1 MSALVQ
7 RVGAKLDLT
16 EGQVYT
22 ALIGLVVGLATAIGG
37 IPPTLVDRMRPAAV
51 ARPMVDPTGNVAP
64 AATASPATPAPSGFD
79 GFAAPLDPTVSF
91 PGGGAFGGS
100 PFPGDGGGSGGGG
113 EGPPPPRPPA
123 GTVDT
128 FASVPAPGAPEGIAV
143 GADGRV
149 FVATNNSAGKPA
161 VMRFSGDGRLEST
174 VAVDVVEA
182 GYGIRGLA
190 LPRAASGDVVYA
202 LAARPAAVLAV
213 DVGLGS
219 VSTYATVPDVPACV
233 AVALA
238 GPCELS
244 AVDNPPEPRAAVFG
258 VDGALYVADRGQ
270 AVVWRVAPG
279 GGEVALA
286 HQAPQFVSP
295 DGLSGITVDS
305 TERLVVTVAQSV
317 PDAGGGAVYRLGD
330 SVEKVAA
337 TATGDRPVGIAAGR
351 SGRLYV
357 ALAGVGRVVVLDADG
372 TERSRFPGDADAPF
386 DTPVGVAFRGED
398 LLVTEQ
404 APSRALA
411 GRVVRIVVED
421 RGVLS

>member
-1 MSALVQ
+1 MSALVG

-22 ALIGLVVGLATAIGG
+22 AVIGLVVGLATAIGG
-37 IPPTLVDRMRPAAV
+37 IPPTLVERVRPAAV
-51 ARPMVDPTGNVAP
+51 GRPMVDPTGNVAP
-64 AATASPATPAPSGFD
+64 AASVPPATAAPSSPEALVPPIF
-79 GFAAPLDPTVSF
+79 PNTSF
-91 PGGGAFGGS
+91 PGSGIFGGS
-100 PFPGDGGGSGGGG
+100 PFGDGGGSGGGG
-113 EGPPPPRPPA
+113 EGPPPPRPPV

-143 GADGRV
+143 GRDGRV
-149 FVATNNSAGKPA
+149 FVATNNSASKPV
-161 VMRFSGDGRLEST
+161 VMRFSGEGTLEST
-174 VAVDVVEA
+174 VVVDAVEA

-190 LPRAASGDVVYA
+190 LPRATSGDVVYA

-219 VSTYATVPDVPACV
+219 VSTYVAIPDVPICL

-244 AVDNPPEPRAAVFG
+244 PVDNLPEPRAAVFG
-258 VDGALYVADRGQ
+258 ADGALYVADRGQ

-279 GGEVALA
+279 GAEVRLA
-286 HQAPQFVSP
+286 HQAPELVSP

-305 TERLVVTVAQSV
+305 AERLVVTVAQSV

-330 SVEKVAA
+330 TLEKVAA

-357 ALAGVGRVVVLDADG
+357 ALAGAGRVVVIDADG
-372 TERSRFPGDADAPF
+372 TERSRYPGTADAPF
-386 DTPVGVAFRGED
+386 DTPVGVAFRDED

-404 APSRALA
+404 APTRALA
-411 GRVVRIVVED
+411 GRVVRVVVED